1 MPFFNIFIPMLFFII
16 PFIDWLIDNIG
27 YLTIRLVKIIFR
39 FVIYYIM
46 CIMYILW
53 VVFTLNIFINLINL
67 WYYHNDV
74 KMNLYDNY
82 HDNLLFE
89 HYNLLKYINI
99 NMNRTYE

>member
-1 MPFFNIFIPMLFFII
+1 
-16 PFIDWLIDNIG
+16 
-27 YLTIRLVKIIFR
+27 
-39 FVIYYIM
+39 M

-53 VVFTLNIFINLINL
+53 VVFTLNIFINLLNL